1 MALKR
6 NLRGQCSATAVVA
19 ILGGDDYQGGL
30 KSSKVVTRY
39 EHYLRAAQMIQA
51 HQSYEDFESSV
62 VGSSVVVGDQ
72 VLDSIEVHV
81 YMGDATNDELVQK
94 KKVHVGFVFSAQA
107 EAADLKQ
114 YIEEA

>member
-1 MALKR
+1 M
-6 NLRGQCSATAVVA
+6 
-19 ILGGDDYQGGL
+19 
-30 KSSKVVTRY
+30 
-39 EHYLRAAQMIQA
+39 
-51 HQSYEDFESSV
+51 

-107 EAADLKQ
+107 AAADLKQ
-114 YIEEA
+114 YIEEAEGVADFGIHKSFTPCEVQEVYMYIYVSVCMSVCMYV